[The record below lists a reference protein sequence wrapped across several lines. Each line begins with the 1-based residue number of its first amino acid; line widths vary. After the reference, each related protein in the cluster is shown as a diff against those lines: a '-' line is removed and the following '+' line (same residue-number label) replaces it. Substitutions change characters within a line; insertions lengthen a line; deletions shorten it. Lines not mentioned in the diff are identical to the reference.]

1 MIRIPLFSSSLM
13 LRQCWNGQ
21 EPSEDPVLCHQ
32 NSLQGWLWWKRIS
45 CIWKTLQFTLSS
57 ILPHLVSCN
66 SHNSEEETYSSV
78 NEILYSNL
86 AQINIPISPASL
98 SWNKKSYCQCEK
110 QECQQ
115 AETYWNMNTNTT
127 SHFIRE
133 INSHCFSEKT
143 GTLVGWGAQCLVLG
157 LLSHSDLVQTLAGKL
172 CDRRFIHFLCTSVSS
187 HSNWD
192 KIIVPTS
199 HRELNQSNL
208 LLNLVSLLFSNWAL
222 LGRC

>member
-98 SWNKKSYCQCEK
+98 SWNKKSYCQCEQ

-115 AETYWNMNTNTT
+115 G
-127 SHFIRE
+127 RD
-133 INSHCFSEKT
+133 
-143 GTLVGWGAQCLVLG
+143 
-157 LLSHSDLVQTLAGKL
+157 LLKYEHQHHLTFYQRNKFPL
-172 CDRRFIHFLCTSVSS
+172 FQWE
-187 HSNWD
+187 NWD
-192 KIIVPTS
+192 FGRLGSTVFGP
-199 HRELNQSNL
+199 
-208 LLNLVSLLFSNWAL
+208 WAA
-222 LGRC
+222 